1 MTIYFKNNFLMLML
15 IYSTFIFAQEK
26 IVVGNVYP
34 GEVEQAGFNINS
46 DATIEINGKGASFGE
61 WENYLSYY
69 SWILE
74 SKNRNVVW
82 RSEKCEDYS
91 KHDGEYNFN
100 STLELKAG
108 NYEVYFASAK
118 NKNSFTSNGFGI
130 IGGIFNGRKSNI
142 KEFKKDYF
150 VTIYND
156 KNLLKSVNPFHLVDN
171 RNKNAI
177 VSFTRVGDSEN
188 RKKSF
193 SLKSDV
199 RIKIYGIGEGIRD
212 EFYDFGYIYDLEKN
226 KKVWMFNNS
235 VGKYAGGGEKNI
247 FEKTEITLPK
257 GSYKAVYKT
266 DDSHSFDE
274 WNTAPPDD
282 PQYWGIVISLVDDN
296 EINNIIPFNE
306 KYIVKPFVDITKV
319 EDEAFVS
326 QGFSISNNLGIR
338 VLALGEGFKEL
349 VDYGWIEN
357 ADTKE
362 IVWKMTYRNSE
373 YAGGSTKNRIAD
385 EVIQLPAGNYVV
397 YFVTDDSHNYQDWN
411 DTPPIDEE
419 KWGISLY
426 FQNSGGNFSAE
437 LFEANKYV
445 NKNIIAQITKVF
457 DDKELKKDFSI
468 SKKSKIRIIALGE
481 SSGNDLVDYA
491 WITDSNGKFVWEMNY
506 NETKHAGGAEKNRI
520 FNNLIELES
529 GKYYLHFKT
538 DDSHSFEEWNS
549 TPPDNQQMFGVTIL
563 YEK

>member
-385 EVIQLPAGNYVV
+385 EVIQLPAGNYFV

-481 SSGNDLVDYA
+481 SRGNDLVDYA

>member
-1 MTIYFKNNFLMLML
+1 MAINFRNIFLVL
-15 IYSTFIFAQEK
+15 ILVYSTFSFAQEK
-26 IVVGNVYP
+26 IKVGNVYP
-34 GEVEQAGFNINS
+34 GEVELGGFNLS
-46 DATIEINGKGASFGE
+46 KDATIIISGEGASFGE

-69 SWILE
+69 AWILE
-74 SKNRNVVW
+74 SKTRTVVW
-82 RSEKCEDYS
+82 RSEKCDDYS
-91 KHDGEYNFN
+91 KHDGEYDFN
-100 STLELKAG
+100 STLKLKSG
-108 NYEVYFASAK
+108 NYEVYFASANDR
-118 NKNSFTSNGFGI
+118 NKFSVNGLGI

-142 KEFKKDYF
+142 KKFKKDFF

-156 KNLLKSVNPFHLVDN
+156 ENFLKSIDPFQLVDN
-171 RNKNAI
+171 LNKNAV
-177 VSFTRVGDSEN
+177 VSFTRVGDSEKRN
-188 RKKSF
+188 KSF
-193 SLKSDV
+193 SIKSDTQ
-199 RIKIYGIGEGIRD
+199 ISIYGIGEGIRD
-212 EFYDFGYIYDLEKN
+212 EFYDFGYIYDLIKN
-226 KKVWMFNNS
+226 RKIWMFNS
-235 VGKYAGGGEKNI
+235 SDGKYAGGGKKNVIEKA
-247 FEKTEITLPK
+247 EITLPK
-257 GSYKAVYKT
+257 GSYEAVYKT

-282 PQYWGIVISLVDDN
+282 PQYWGFVISLVN
-296 EINNIIPFNE
+296 EKEKDNIIPFNE

-319 EDEAFVS
+319 EDEAFIS
-326 QGFSISNNLGIR
+326 QGFSISENLDVRI
-338 VLALGEGFKEL
+338 LAVGEGHKEL
-349 VDYGWIEN
+349 VDFGWIEN

-373 YAGGSTKNRIAD
+373 YAGGSRKNRIAD

-481 SSGNDLVDYA
+481 SRGNDLVDYA